1 MYFSLILILVASLDG
16 HQASAAP
23 RNRTRIRINAKEDQ
37 LPEIT
42 LGAVGVVNN
51 PDCDYRILQ
60 GGPQGSQVN
69 NATVG
74 EEVYHEITCKGKSTK
89 SDEAYC
95 LMVFNCTVSSE
106 DKAISY
112 AMIDEYGCTLE
123 PLLFEDVEYEA
134 DLKAG
139 IRAQAIRF
147 HGSPKVSL
155 HCQTRLLV
163 KGQAKCDE
171 RRPKCIKN
179 EYFLGS
185 ALKVNTPPR

>member
-1 MYFSLILILVASLDG
+1 M
-16 HQASAAP
+16 P
-23 RNRTRIRINAKEDQ
+23 NRTRIITNAKEDQ

-42 LGAVGVVNN
+42 LGAVEVVTN

-60 GGPQGSQVN
+60 GGPKGLQVN
-69 NATVG
+69 NATAG
-74 EEVYHEITCKGKSTK
+74 DEVYHEITCKGDSKAE
-89 SDEAYC
+89 EAYC

-106 DKAISY
+106 DRSIAY

-123 PLLFEDVEYEA
+123 PLLFEDVEYDA
-134 DLKAG
+134 DLRAG

-147 HGSPKVSL
+147 HGSPKVQL

-163 KGQAKCDE
+163 KGKVSCGD